1 MTQLILSRTSTPT
14 LLPILSS
21 FVQTSSA
28 EWFKTRV
35 SYQLS
40 RIPLRKDGVFQ
51 TILFIASQF
60 TPSLGQNAEMQASN
74 GPPITVQAI
83 MHISRL
89 LSSVPQG
96 MSADEY
102 FTNISPKLL
111 ALLDGDDC
119 DLKKTASYA
128 IGNGI
133 LSKRAYGASGTVG
146 YNIFIQSMFHAIQ
159 PEWGSPSSSWLRRF
173 SPDGSPVAEEPDKLV
188 SNSVVVNEKQLML
201 ALDRLSALTLSHP
214 NPALLK
220 RLINPLVVPLW
231 GLLCFAK
238 ENGKELWADKTSTLL
253 QTFFSVS
260 APSSR
265 FMTLASHILYDG
277 GKGTSYS
284 PGEEGGI
291 SIVKRANTSQEMNL
305 DRTIEM
311 LDNRIDECMKLL
323 AIDPQREEVTGD
335 IFLYVSRKWLLDPD
349 QRSRDTQV
357 NEFLTNDPLRAM
369 IMEKLL
375 PAKFADKLL
384 TSFKDTLS
392 RHPLKVLEVIDQ
404 LIESDEKR
412 VLAQR
417 KGAHELEAPSMDSIA
432 HIAKKEAEEANTN
445 TGETSESL
453 SAAFSLLSTILTSP
467 DFQLSETIRP
477 VLEAMKA
484 RLDSLLPTLPS
495 SLTQPATTSSML
507 LEITLSGAMGP
518 EPQPSAPNISTHVS
532 DLQTHRQA
540 LSNISSLLPPVQA
553 EGLLHLSKL
562 IEKSSPVLDIPSTLT
577 LLISLITTGD
587 ESAANDEFVYL
598 NVIKVIGLLASRHPR
613 SVIKTLAE
621 RYADRNEEATLDQRL
636 KIGEALLR
644 TVQELGGGLVGDA
657 AKVLGETMI
666 AIAGR
671 REQKVKAKKERLKRT
686 RNGILEIKDDKLNI
700 SSTMD
705 QLVADEDD
713 SETEDPAK
721 AAFSQNILD
730 AWAAGAAGDESPED
744 LRVRTSAM
752 SILAS
757 AMQTNLAGIGRSVA
771 SSAVDLALSTLNLE
785 PGPESAILR
794 RAAVVLLLD
803 LVKALDTARE
813 NGSDIG
819 FGFSFTTAQDP
830 SAATDPGSAIGNVP
844 EILRVVQFVESKET
858 DTIVRGHIRVL
869 VESLENWMENYL
881 LWGIRASAGQVRDD
895 ELQFEL
901 GDRIAGL
908 DIQPLAEE
916 GNRIG
921 GRPRIE
927 EVE

>member
-1 MTQLILSRTSTPT
+1 
-14 LLPILSS
+14 
-21 FVQTSSA
+21 
-28 EWFKTRV
+28 
-35 SYQLS
+35 
-40 RIPLRKDGVFQ
+40 
-51 TILFIASQF
+51 
-60 TPSLGQNAEMQASN
+60 
-74 GPPITVQAI
+74 

-111 ALLDGDDC
+111 ALLDGDDL
-119 DLKKTASYA
+119 DLKKTAVYA

-133 LSKRAYGASGTVG
+133 LAKRAYGASGTVG
-146 YNIFIQSMFHAIQ
+146 YTIFIQPILHAIQ
-159 PEWGSPSSSWLRRF
+159 PVQGNFSTSWLRHF
-173 SPDGSPVAEEPDKLV
+173 SPDGTPVAEELEK
-188 SNSVVVNEKQLML
+188 SMSSSVVVNEKQLML
-201 ALDRLSALTLSHP
+201 ALNRLSALTLSHP

-220 RLINPLVVPLW
+220 RLISPLVVPLW
-231 GLLCFAK
+231 GMLCFAK
-238 ENGKELWADKTSTLL
+238 ENGKQLWADKISALL

-277 GKGTSYS
+277 GKGTTYAL
-284 PGEEGGI
+284 GEEGGI
-291 SIVKRANTSQEMNL
+291 SIVKRATTSSQEMNL
-305 DRTIEM
+305 DRTIAM
-311 LDNRIDECMKLL
+311 LDNRIDEFMKLL

-335 IFLYVSRKWLLDPD
+335 IFLHVSRKWLLEPSGKS
-349 QRSRDTQV
+349 SRDTQF
-357 NEFLTNDPLRAM
+357 NELLTDESLRTM
-369 IMEKLL
+369 IMEKLM
-375 PAKFADKLL
+375 PAKFAEKLL
-384 TSFKDTLS
+384 NSFKDTLS

-404 LIESDEKR
+404 LIESEEKR
-412 VLAQR
+412 ALNRR
-417 KGAHELEAPSMDSIA
+417 KAAHSLEGPSMESIA
-432 HIAKKEAEEANTN
+432 HIAKKEEEEAEMD
-445 TGETSESL
+445 TGETTESL
-453 SAAFSLLSTILTSP
+453 SATFSLLSTILTSP
-467 DFQLSETIRP
+467 DFRLSDAIRP
-477 VLEAMKA
+477 ILEAMKA
-484 RLDSLLPTLPS
+484 RLDSLLASLPA

-518 EPQPSAPNISTHVS
+518 EPQPETPNISSHVS

-540 LSNISSLLPPVQA
+540 LNNISSSLPPVQA

-577 LLISLITTGD
+577 LLISFITTSD

-621 RYADRNEEATLDQRL
+621 RYADRSEEATLDQRL

-644 TVQELGGGLVGDA
+644 TVQELGGALVEDA
-657 AKVLGETMI
+657 AKVLGETMV

-671 REQKVKAKKERLKRT
+671 REQKVKAKKERQKRT
-686 RNGILEIKDDKLNI
+686 RHGIQEIKDDKPDVSAAMNEL
-700 SSTMD
+700 
-705 QLVADEDD
+705 LADEDD

-730 AWAAGAAGDESPED
+730 AWAAGAAGDENPED
-744 LRVRTSAM
+744 LRVRASAM

-757 AMQTNLAGIGRSVA
+757 AIQTNLSGIGRSVA

-803 LVKALDTARE
+803 LVKALDAARE
-813 NGSDIG
+813 NGSDVG

-830 SAATDPGSAIGNVP
+830 TSGSPDPGTAIGNVP

-858 DTIVRGHIRVL
+858 DTIVRGHIRAL
-869 VESLENWMENYL
+869 VESLENWIENYL
-881 LWGIRASAGQVRDD
+881 LWGIRARAGQGRDD
-895 ELQFEL
+895 EPRFEL

-908 DIQPLAEE
+908 DIQPLPAEE
-916 GNRIG
+916 GNGIG

-927 EVE
+927 DIE